1 MVKPSVLDV
10 ARTAGV
16 GASTVSRV
24 LNNQPNISARARA
37 KVLAA
42 VEALGYTPDLNARSL
57 RSGQTQA
64 VSVLLPM
71 TGTAFYDTLL
81 GAVHRRLE
89 AHDYDMALFPLLGAQ
104 RIRRFREP
112 SALLYRADALLIA
125 SQDPEQLYAGRLPFN
140 KPVVLV
146 DAHHPHYHSV
156 FFDNLAAGR
165 LAAEVALARRLPVV
179 LLDVDDVP
187 GELPSPVFVER
198 RAGILEVLG
207 RQGVAP
213 ARTLHARAS
222 LEGGRAAA
230 QLLLTQLPHFTEQQR
245 LGGPE
250 QARGHGAVIPPVFVL
265 AMSDEMALGAQRQLG
280 EGGWQM
286 GRDYLLLGFDG
297 NEQAARAG
305 LSSVAQPVAQMG
317 EAAAEAILAALGGQ
331 LSTLIQ
337 QSFAPS
343 FVEGASTNR
352 RGA

>member
-1 MVKPSVLDV
+1 MAKPSVLDV

-24 LNNQPNISARARA
+24 LNNHPNISESARGR
-37 KVLAA
+37 VLAA
-42 VEALGYTPDLNARSL
+42 VEALGYTPNLNARSL

-64 VSVLLPM
+64 ISVLLPM

-104 RIRRFREP
+104 RVRRFRDP

-125 SQDPEQLYAGRLPFN
+125 SQDPQQLYAGRPPFN

-156 FFDNLAAGR
+156 YFDNLAAGR
-165 LAAEVALARRLPVV
+165 LAAEVALSRRLPLV

-187 GELPSPVFVER
+187 NELPSPVFAER

-207 RQGVAP
+207 RQGIAP
-213 ARTLHARAS
+213 ARTLHTRAS

-230 QLLLTQLPHFTEQQR
+230 QHLLNERQL
-245 LGGPE
+245 LAGPDQDE
-250 QARGHGAVIPPVFVL
+250 TVRPVFVL
-265 AMSDEMALGAQRQLG
+265 ALSDEMALGVQRQLG

-305 LSSVAQPVAQMG
+305 LSSVAQPVAKMG

-331 LSTLIQ
+331 LSTLIE

-343 FVEGASTNR
+343 FVEGASTR
-352 RGA
+352 LGRV

>member
-1 MVKPSVLDV
+1 MAKPSVLDV

-24 LNNQPNISARARA
+24 LNNHPNISDGARTR
-37 KVLAA
+37 VLAA

-81 GAVHRRLE
+81 GAVHQRLE

-104 RIRRFREP
+104 RIRRFRDP

-125 SQDPEQLYAGRLPFN
+125 SQDPQQLYAGRPPFN

-165 LAAEVALARRLPVV
+165 LAAEVALACRLPLV

-198 RAGILEVLG
+198 RAGILDVLG
-207 RQGVAP
+207 RQGIVP
-213 ARTLHARAS
+213 ARTLHTRAS

-230 QLLLTQLPHFTEQQR
+230 QMLLTQPFPLFQDEP
-245 LGGPE
+245 
-250 QARGHGAVIPPVFVL
+250 ARPVFVL
-265 AMSDEMALGAQRQLG
+265 ALSDEMALGAQRQLG

-297 NEQAARAG
+297 NEQAAQAG

-331 LSTLIQ
+331 LGTLIQ
-337 QSFAPS
+337 QSFAPR
-343 FVEGASTNR
+343 FVEGASTR
-352 RGA
+352 RRET

>member
-1 MVKPSVLDV
+1 MAKPSVLDV

-24 LNNQPNISARARA
+24 LNNHPNISNGARAR
-37 KVLAA
+37 VLAA

-81 GAVHRRLE
+81 GAVHHRLE

-104 RIRRFREP
+104 RIRRFRDP

-125 SQDPEQLYAGRLPFN
+125 SQDPQQLYAGRPPFN

-165 LAAEVALARRLPVV
+165 LAAEVALACRLPLV

-198 RAGILEVLG
+198 RTGILEVLN
-207 RQGVAP
+207 RQGIAP
-213 ARTLHARAS
+213 VRTLYTRAS

-230 QLLLTQLPHFTEQQR
+230 QLLLTQPFPVQPRQDDLPTP
-245 LGGPE
+245 L
-250 QARGHGAVIPPVFVL
+250 FVL
-265 AMSDEMALGAQRQLG
+265 ALSDEMALGAQRQLG

-297 NEQAARAG
+297 NEQAAQAG

-331 LSTLIQ
+331 LGTLIQ
-337 QSFAPS
+337 QSFAPR
-343 FVEGASTNR
+343 FVEGASTR
-352 RGA
+352 RSGT